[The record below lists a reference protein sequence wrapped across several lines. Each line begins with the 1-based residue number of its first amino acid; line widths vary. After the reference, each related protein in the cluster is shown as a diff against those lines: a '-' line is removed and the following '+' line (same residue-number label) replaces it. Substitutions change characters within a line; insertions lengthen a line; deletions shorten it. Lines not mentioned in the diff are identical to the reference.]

1 MLPTSLRSK
10 QNHGDSAP
18 QQEVRFKLDDAQQQK
33 EKSEAERE
41 VTGEKSERRKDV
53 SLGNGRERRTSR
65 QNVAMQVHVS
75 FKFIK
80 SKVPYS

>member
-41 VTGEKSERRKDV
+41 STGEKSERRKDV
-53 SLGNGRERRTSR
+53 SLGSGRERRSSR
-65 QNVAMQVHVS
+65 QNVAMQVCFS
-75 FKFIK
+75 FKFIE